1 VHKAKYAM
9 PFENN
14 LTIFIGR
21 GLKRTLEKIRESNKI
36 FIYVFFLIR

>member
-21 GLKRTLEKIRESNKI
+21 GFIRSLEEIREINKN
-36 FIYVFFLIR
+36 FI